1 MPKKSATILP
11 VRKIGPLSVSAIG
24 LGCMNVSHAY
34 DHRPDEKDAIRLLN
48 TALDEGV
55 TLLDTAAIYGGGANE
70 RLIGKAV
77 GHRRHEFTLSSKCV
91 MDLVDG
97 KRRIDGR
104 PEAITASLERSLE
117 RLGTDHIDLF
127 YMHRLDKT
135 VPIEESMGALVR
147 AVEAGKIGAIGVSEM
162 SSATIRRAH
171 AVHPIAAVQ
180 SEYSAWV
187 RNPDISVLET
197 CRALRIGFVA
207 FAPVARGFLTGT
219 LSRND
224 FPSGDIR
231 LSMPRF
237 QSPHFQRNLP
247 LAQAFAAL
255 AAGAGI
261 TPAQLALAWVLA
273 RGPHVVPI
281 PGTRSVEHLRE
292 NLFAAT
298 LRVSAEVLAEVDSI
312 FLPGAVSG
320 ARYQPM
326 MQAQIDTELLP
337 EEL

>member
-1 MPKKSATILP
+1 MRKKSATILP

-24 LGCMNVSHAY
+24 LGCMNLSHAY
-34 DHRPDEKDAIRLLN
+34 DHRPDEKDATLLLN
-48 TALDEGV
+48 TALDAGV

-70 RLIGKAV
+70 RLIGRAV
-77 GHRRHEFTLSSKCV
+77 SHRRHEFTLSSKCV

-135 VPIEESMGALVR
+135 VPIEDSIGALVR

-207 FAPVARGFLTGT
+207 FAPVARGFLSGT

-298 LRVSAEVLAEVDSI
+298 LRVSPEVLAGVDSI

>member
-34 DHRPDEKDAIRLLN
+34 DLRPDEKDAIRLLN

-70 RLIGKAV
+70 RLISKAV
-77 GHRRHEFTLSSKCV
+77 GHRRQEFVLSSKCV
-91 MDLVDG
+91 LDLVDG
-97 KRRIDGR
+97 TRRLDGR
-104 PEAITASLERSLE
+104 PEAITASLDRSLD

-135 VPIEESMGALVR
+135 VPIEESIGALAR

-197 CRALRIGFVA
+197 CRTLRIGFVA
-207 FAPVARGFLTGT
+207 FSPLGRGFLTGV
-219 LSRND
+219 LERND
-224 FPSGDIR
+224 FAPGDIR
-231 LSMPRF
+231 LTMPRF

-247 LAQAFAAL
+247 LAQAFTAL

-298 LRVSAEVLAEVDSI
+298 LRASAEVLAEVDSI
-312 FLPGAVSG
+312 FMPGAVSG